1 LWFSETVHRAAI
13 LGGTDDEVLWKA
25 AMLNPDGKSENNISL
40 FEAMYTAR
48 AMRWLKPDPIP
59 AVIIEQILE
68 AAIQAPNAG
77 NRQNWL
83 FMVVRDPEQRRRIGE
98 IYLRVSSWV
107 LQRYQHQSKPAY
119 QSAEEYEHMMQG
131 GLHLYEHMGDAPV
144 LLIPCLRVTVLE
156 LPAEIP
162 PEVRTAMREAAPWT
176 AGASIYPAVQNIIL
190 ACRALG
196 LGTVLTT
203 NHTIAE
209 EEIKEVLNLPPEFRT
224 FALMPIGYPERNFGR
239 VKRRGIAEVAM
250 LDRYGTPLGNSS
262 F

>member
-1 LWFSETVHRAAI
+1 
-13 LGGTDDEVLWKA
+13 
-25 AMLNPDGKSENNISL
+25 MLNPDGKSENNISL

-162 PEVRTAMREAAPWT
+162 PEVRTAMREAAPWSEYLSCGT
-176 AGASIYPAVQNIIL
+176 KHNPGVSRTRAWNCPHYQSHD
-190 ACRALG
+190 CR
-196 LGTVLTT
+196 
-203 NHTIAE
+203 
-209 EEIKEVLNLPPEFRT
+209 
-224 FALMPIGYPERNFGR
+224 
-239 VKRRGIAEVAM
+239 RRDQGSSEPSTGI
-250 LDRYGTPLGNSS
+250 
-262 F
+262 